1 MSETL
6 NNMSLLEVLMVVSAV
21 TGAFVTMVIAVAY
34 SKFKAWVNKEEA
46 VKETKKKKEPAKK
59 KYKEYC
65 EEYVGDVLV
74 IIEEYEDI
82 EVVTYDNTVY
92 ESINALLRSE
102 ESLSTY
108 EVEELKK
115 LNRTL
120 KQLRGEKA
128 PKKEEATGELQCDV
142 VSSDL
147 HGDIVILN
155 APQAVELGNKG
166 RMKAWID
173 FRQEKEGE
181 LPFMFIKEIHIIN
194 EGKQKK
200 GKFATYSNPSV
211 TPYYLRDDEGKENK
225 EQKDIFFA
233 RFLQSDSEDWEE
245 ERNDY
250 NELQELL
257 RHYNTHRHLLKWD
270 DEMGQWLVLPASPKQ
285 VEKEVAPKQEEAKT
299 EAVPKP
305 KEELE
310 MEVKEESKTEAV
322 SVEELSDEEVVI
334 NMLQQLSKGQ
344 LSILISIIKSGLQE
358 TKQNKEE
365 ETTMEAAFKKALS
378 KKDAE

>member
-1 MSETL
+1 MFG
-6 NNMSLLEVLMVVSAV
+6 NMNLFEILMVVSAV

-225 EQKDIFFA
+225 EQKDIFFV

-285 VEKEVAPKQEEAKT
+285 VEKEVAPKQEEVKEEAKT
-299 EAVPKP
+299 EAVP
-305 KEELE
+305 
-310 MEVKEESKTEAV
+310 MQEA
-322 SVEELSDEEVVI
+322 EELSDEEVVLH
-334 NMLQQLSKGQ
+334 MLQQLSKDQ
-344 LSILISIIKSGLQE
+344 LSILIGIIKSGLQE

-378 KKDAE
+378 KKNAE